1 MQTKLNSIL
10 ATSLALALTV
20 FGASGARAATNS
32 NQHFTA
38 QSIASL
44 LNKTASTQLSST
56 ALHQT
61 LVSGTSFVQPYLC
74 IDTATTGGGT
84 TAAFV
89 NVANRFPLFA
99 NLDGPLDEVGLVV
112 SVPAGTPAHTVSF
125 EVVPTSTTANLFIA
139 IGGTYVTPSGTTGIF
154 LSNNQPNIIV
164 GNQAKGKNLQY
175 TFDLSN
181 LINAVGN
188 VPIPAGSTLT
198 FLLIDA
204 EELFPALK
212 PGSVFID
219 NVLVNGV
226 PVPNKNVTPYATCP
240 LPLK

>member
-1 MQTKLNSIL
+1 MQTKLNSFV
-10 ATSLALALTV
+10 ASSLALALTV
-20 FGASGARAATNS
+20 FGASGAKAASNS
-32 NQHFTA
+32 NQHFRA
-38 QSIASL
+38 QGIASL
-44 LNKTASTQLSST
+44 LSKAQNSRSSSS

-61 LVSGTSFVQPYLC
+61 LVGGSSFVQPYLC
-74 IDTATTGGGT
+74 IDNATTGGGT
-84 TAAFV
+84 TASFT

-112 SVPAGTPAHTVSF
+112 NIPAGTPAHTVSF
-125 EVVPTSTTANLFIA
+125 EVVPTATTSNLFIA

-154 LSNNQPNIIV
+154 LSNNQPNIIA

-175 TFDLSN
+175 TFDLNN
-181 LINAVGN
+181 LINAVGD

-204 EELFPALK
+204 EELFPSLQ

-226 PVPNKNVTPYATCP
+226 PVPNKNVTPYPGCP
-240 LPLK
+240 LPL